1 MKSFCHV
8 SIDYEI
14 SFYLSFN
21 DVNGYNIKESN
32 EDK

>member
-1 MKSFCHV
+1 MKSFRHV

-14 SFYLSFN
+14 SFYLAFN